1 MQKSF
6 NILLIIVLFMYSC
19 SFAQQ
24 MAMSNTSKEPGS
36 NIYKDIENLNQ
47 KITSN
52 PTDINLLNERANL
65 FLKINDYEKALND
78 IERGLSIDPQS
89 DKLYYSQTIIFMKRK
104 KYDSAIE
111 SSTEAIRIS
120 GTEKNYF
127 LRSNV
132 YYARGDVR
140 EAILDLNQILR
151 INPMADYAYL
161 QKAFWCNDLNMF
173 YEEIKNYL
181 YYIKISTDKINVAQ
195 VKKRLKKIR
204 SADRYYAN
212 LYSAAKKDIRK
223 NGYPWA
229 YKVWQ

>member
-1 MQKSF
+1 
-6 NILLIIVLFMYSC
+6 
-19 SFAQQ
+19 
-24 MAMSNTSKEPGS
+24 MAMSNTSKEPDS

-47 KITSN
+47 KIKSN
-52 PTDINLLNERANL
+52 PTDINLLNDRANL
-65 FLKINDYEKALND
+65 FLKINDYENALND
-78 IERGLSIDPQS
+78 IEQGLSINSQS

-104 KYDSAIE
+104 KYDSALE
-111 SSTEAIRIS
+111 SATEAIRIS

-132 YYARGDVR
+132 FYAQGDVR
-140 EAILDLNQILR
+140 EAILDLNQILK

-161 QKAFWCNDLNMF
+161 QKAFWCNDINMF

-195 VKKRLKKIR
+195 VKKRLKIIR
-204 SADRYYAN
+204 KADRYYAN

-229 YKVWQ
+229 YQVWQ